1 MDIKIDK
8 TKKTATITVKLLEA
22 PVLSSSG
29 DTSAIA
35 ERVNNQ
41 DTGVIHD
48 DGRAIKLSLNLYV
61 KTPKAAKA

>member
-8 TKKTATITVKLLEA
+8 AKGTATITVKLNET
-22 PVLSSSG
+22 PILSSSG

-35 ERVNNQ
+35 EKVNNQ
-41 DTGVIHD
+41 DIGQVHS

-61 KTPKAAKA
+61 KTPKIKA